1 MLASTASRSKPWNPD
16 PHANRESSHTGSNS
30 FNVTNNLVPGD
41 NRQRWMGKLPINDV
55 KIGATNSARG
65 HANQNLPFSKLRVRL
80 VHENQRLSWTL
91 KDHRFHNSQ
100 YLSFGNSKT
109 SPPRTF

>member
-1 MLASTASRSKPWNPD
+1 
-16 PHANRESSHTGSNS
+16 
-30 FNVTNNLVPGD
+30 
-41 NRQRWMGKLPINDV
+41 MGKFTVNDV
-55 KIGATNSARG
+55 KISATNSARG

-109 SPPRTF
+109 SSPRTF